1 MGLYCS
7 FRMGGCGVRVRVGVG
22 GLVVSVQ
29 SGVGAVSTFLSMFY
43 YLGPYN
49 GR

>member
-7 FRMGGCGVRVRVGVG
+7 FRMGGCGVRVGGAGGVG
-22 GLVVSVQ
+22 RECPEW
-29 SGVGAVSTFLSMFY
+29 SGCSKWTFLSMFY

-49 GR
+49 G